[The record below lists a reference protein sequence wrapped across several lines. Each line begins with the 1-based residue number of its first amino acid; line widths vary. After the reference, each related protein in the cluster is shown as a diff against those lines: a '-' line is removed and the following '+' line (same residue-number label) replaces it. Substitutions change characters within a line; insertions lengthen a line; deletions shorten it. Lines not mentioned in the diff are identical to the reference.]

1 MPQLSPKLAQQGLL
15 VEVNEGEDLELSVV
29 IEAYPNI
36 IEHKWHTPASTT
48 TSTQEHRFIQFNNR
62 YDRLLSQTKESL
74 CNSWLFFAWVSKK
87 ESSVVREE
95 KVLRMHFG

>member
-74 CNSWLFFAWVSKK
+74 CNSWLFFCMGF
-87 ESSVVREE
+87 E
-95 KVLRMHFG
+95 KGIECSTGRRSCL